1 MQEREPRPMSE
12 LLKVAEELATRPPT
26 DADIKAEARVRM
38 QAAARVRDR
47 LPGFLRHPKSGDML
61 ARVAVDV
68 LKQTASAWR
77 WGGGSIVFLGLTR
90 IGKSTVAAWLF
101 RRLLH
106 EGWTRGGSD
115 WELAQRLRWYSA
127 EALCLARREH
137 PLGHGEA
144 PEIINAVGA
153 SLLVIDDAGWD
164 RDPAAVS
171 SVIASRYEKGIP
183 TLVTSGRTLEDLQ
196 KHYGAAVVR
205 RITESGGKR
214 AVVVDCFP
222 PPEPK
227 QQGLPGVAPEARP

>member
-1 MQEREPRPMSE
+1 MKDREPRPMAE
-12 LLKVAEELATRPPT
+12 LLEIAHELATRPPT
-26 DADIKAEARVRM
+26 EDDLNAERRARM

-47 LPGFLRHPKSGDML
+47 LPGFLRHAKGQDML

-77 WGGGSIVFLGLTR
+77 WGAGGLVFLGMTR

-106 EGWTRGGSD
+106 EGWNRGGSD

-127 EALCLARREH
+127 EALCQARKEH

-144 PEIINAVGA
+144 PEIVHANAA

-164 RDPAAVS
+164 RDPTAVS
-171 SVIASRYEKGIP
+171 SVLAARYEKGLP
-183 TLVTSGRTLEDLQ
+183 TLITSGKTLEELNQ
-196 KHYGAAVVR
+196 HYGAAVVR
-205 RITESGGKR
+205 RIMESGGKR

-222 PPEPK
+222 PPAPPK
-227 QQGLPGVAPEARP
+227 QAELPLPEARS